1 MAYVQDAVMFRTFP
15 MNWVRTSFSYDA
27 LNGLLTRYEGEVMRI
42 RIGVLAIVALLLA
55 CGAIGCAQ
63 QPASQV
69 QSDVEQ
75 VVDCS
80 FTFLLSDGEPAAN
93 VEVDSGC
100 LTKPENEILE
110 FHTTDETGT
119 ISARALVPQAAYFY
133 VYPTDKRDGLPNE
146 KLDVELQ
153 GEGGNITLYL
163 SEEFSERYK
172 RLHSQSSQSTP
183 SS

>member
-1 MAYVQDAVMFRTFP
+1 
-15 MNWVRTSFSYDA
+15 
-27 LNGLLTRYEGEVMRI
+27 MRI
-42 RIGVLAIVALLLA
+42 RIGALAIVALLLA
-55 CGAIGCAQ
+55 CCVFGCAQ

-75 VVDCS
+75 VVDFS
-80 FTFLLSDGEPAAN
+80 FTFLLADGEPAAN

-110 FHTTDETGT
+110 FRATDETGT
-119 ISARALVPQAAYFY
+119 ISARALVPQSAYFY
-133 VYPTDKRDGLPNE
+133 VYPTYRGDGYPNE

-153 GEGGNITLYL
+153 GKGRNITLYL

-172 RLHSQSSQSTP
+172 RLHFQSPQSS
-183 SS
+183 

>member
-1 MAYVQDAVMFRTFP
+1 MSYVQDAVMFRTFP
-15 MNWVRTSFSYDA
+15 MNWVRTSFSYDD
-27 LNGLLTRYEGEVMRI
+27 LNGLSTRYSEEVVRI
-42 RIGVLAIVALLLA
+42 RIGALAIVALLLA
-55 CGAIGCAQ
+55 CCVFGCAQ

-75 VVDCS
+75 VVDFS
-80 FTFLLSDGEPAAN
+80 FTFLLADGEPAAN

-110 FHTTDETGT
+110 FRATDETGT
-119 ISARALVPQAAYFY
+119 ISARALVPQSAYFY
-133 VYPTDKRDGLPNE
+133 VYPTYRGDGYPNE

-153 GEGGNITLYL
+153 GKGRNITLYL

-172 RLHSQSSQSTP
+172 RLHFQSPQSS
-183 SS
+183 

>member
-1 MAYVQDAVMFRTFP
+1 
-15 MNWVRTSFSYDA
+15 
-27 LNGLLTRYEGEVMRI
+27 MRI

-55 CGAIGCAQ
+55 CCAFGCAQ

-75 VVDCS
+75 VVDFS
-80 FTFLLSDGEPAAN
+80 FTFLLADGEPVAN

-100 LTKPENEILE
+100 LTKPENEVLE
-110 FHTTDETGT
+110 MHTTDEAGT
-119 ISARALVPQAAYFY
+119 ISARALVPQNAYFY
-133 VYPTDKRDGLPNE
+133 VYPTYRGDGFPNE

-172 RLHSQSSQSTP
+172 RAHSQGSQSS
-183 SS
+183 